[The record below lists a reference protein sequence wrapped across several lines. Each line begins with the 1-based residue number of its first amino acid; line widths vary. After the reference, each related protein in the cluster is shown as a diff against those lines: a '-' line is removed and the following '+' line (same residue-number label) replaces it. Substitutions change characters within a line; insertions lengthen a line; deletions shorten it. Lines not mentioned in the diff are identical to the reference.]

1 MSTKPPVMAYRRVE
15 TAECGDDPMNLKIPE
30 LDFSATAQAPY
41 QTIRDDIING
51 KLLPDEKLKIRD
63 LRLRYNTGS
72 SPLREALSKLT
83 ADGFV
88 TRTENRGFRVAQADV
103 AGYSDLL
110 NARCWIESLALRE
123 AIASGGSNWEY
134 GVLIAGY
141 DLDKGYQLLD
151 EDQGIPNPEFERL
164 HKRYHVAL
172 ISGCNNKV
180 VQDICSQLYDHATR
194 YRLLSH
200 VRLDKS
206 AHAARAGEHR
216 EITAAALAREVERSV
231 ELLCAHYRRT
241 ATLLSSDGAIGAKKR
256 AVAEVKA

>member
-1 MSTKPPVMAYRRVE
+1 
-15 TAECGDDPMNLKIPE
+15 MNLKIPE
-30 LDFSATAQAPY
+30 LDFSSTAQAPY
-41 QTIRDDIING
+41 QNIRDDIING

-103 AGYSDLL
+103 AGCSDLL
-110 NARCWIESLALRE
+110 NAGCWIESLALRE
-123 AIASGGSNWEY
+123 AIVSGGSNWEY

-151 EDQGIPNPEFERL
+151 QDQGIPNPEFERL
-164 HKRYHVAL
+164 HKRYHMAL
-172 ISGCNNKV
+172 ISGCGNKV

-206 AHAARAGEHR
+206 AHDARAAEHR
-216 EITAAALAREVERSV
+216 EITTAVLAREVEHSV

-241 ATLLSSDGAIGAKKR
+241 ATLLGPDNAAFDSTKN
-256 AVAEVKA
+256 VAAAAAT

>member
-1 MSTKPPVMAYRRVE
+1 MSIKPRSWPIGG
-15 TAECGDDPMNLKIPE
+15 AEPGDCGDDPMDLKIPE
-30 LDFSATAQAPY
+30 LDFSSAAQAPY

-51 KLLPDEKLKIRD
+51 QLLPDEKLKIRD

-88 TRTENRGFRVAQADV
+88 TRTENRGFRVAHADV
-103 AGYSDLL
+103 TGYSDLL
-110 NARCWIESLALRE
+110 DARCWIESVALRE
-123 AIASGGSNWEY
+123 AIANGDSNWEY

-141 DLDKGYQLLD
+141 DLDKRYQLLD
-151 EDQGIPNPEFERL
+151 PDEGIPDPEFERL
-164 HKRYHVAL
+164 HKRYHMAL
-172 ISGCNNKV
+172 ISGSNNKV

-206 AHAARAGEHR
+206 AHDARAAEHR
-216 EITAAALAREVERSV
+216 EITAAALAREGDRSV
-231 ELLCAHYRRT
+231 ELLCGHYRRT
-241 ATLLSSDGAIGAKKR
+241 ATLLGSDGSLGAKKR
-256 AVAEVKA
+256 AFAGVK

>member
-1 MSTKPPVMAYRRVE
+1 
-15 TAECGDDPMNLKIPE
+15 MNLKIPE
-30 LDFSATAQAPY
+30 LDFSSAEQAPY
-41 QTIRDDIING
+41 QTIRDDIISG
-51 KLLPDEKLKIRD
+51 KLLPEEKLKIRD

-88 TRTENRGFRVAQADV
+88 TRTENRGFRVAHADV
-103 AGYSDLL
+103 TGYSDLL
-110 NARCWIESLALRE
+110 DARCWIESVAARE
-123 AIASGGSNWEY
+123 AIASGDSTWEY

-141 DLDKGYQLLD
+141 DLDKGYQVLGQ
-151 EDQGIPNPEFERL
+151 DQGLPNPEFERL
-164 HKRYHVAL
+164 HKRYHMAL

-180 VQDICSQLYDHATR
+180 IQDICSQLYDHATR

-206 AHAARAGEHR
+206 AHDARAAEHR
-216 EITAAALAREVERSV
+216 EITTAALAREGDRCV

-241 ATLLSSDGAIGAKKR
+241 ATLLRSDGARFDSPKKL
-256 AVAEVKA
+256 AAAAAT